1 MIHFPTG
8 ATYVGS
14 KMLSPQEAFPLLLAD
29 VDPAGNLVSILKTF
43 LSLMLWQKS

>member
-1 MIHFPTG
+1 MMMISLPTG

-29 VDPAGNLVSILKTF
+29 VDPAGNLVSIL
-43 LSLMLWQKS
+43 